1 METIESKVE
10 KLQSLS
16 KKQAKLDK
24 IKQDIADIL
33 WWADI
38 EEKKKIAEK
47 MSKTTI
53 EDINQKRNLQFIVP
67 HIVKELYEH
76 EGPKG
81 GFSIPKKVEPIQP
94 IIREEPESIEEDI
107 TEKKKEKNTKASKT
121 EKLKARIASKKKP
134 KKKTE
139 VKPVV
144 VQIKPKQE
152 DIVPI
157 TKAKEEKKSKFKKMR
172 ENIKKTEIKLPKS
185 KKQKEKEK
193 IHQAEENLKNIQ
205 AEKETLLKQLEEAE
219 RQENK

>member
-10 KLQSLS
+10 KLQTLS
-16 KKQAKLDK
+16 KKQAKLDE
-24 IKQDIADIL
+24 IKQNIADIL

-81 GFSIPKKVEPIQP
+81 GFTIPKKVEPIQP

-107 TEKKKEKNTKASKT
+107 TEKKKEKPIKASKT
-121 EKLKARIASKKKP
+121 ERLKARIASKKNPKRKTKEKKP
-134 KKKTE
+134 EINTPVITEEKK
-139 VKPVV
+139 
-144 VQIKPKQE
+144 
-152 DIVPI
+152 
-157 TKAKEEKKSKFKKMR
+157 EKKSKFKKIR

-185 KKQKEKEK
+185 KKQKKREE
-193 IHQAEENLKNIQ
+193 IHESEESLRNIQ
-205 AEKETLLKQLEEAE
+205 AEKEALLKQLKEAE
-219 RQENK
+219 KKENK